1 MVYTQNYGCLSDLS
15 AAENLHHPAPWT
27 SITSTERM
35 SHFNPRDDM
44 YTPSDWSANDDLMRR
59 HANRQDCDLRIY
71 DCDRQPSWTPPETLE
86 IDQQPVM
93 RLAVRDQSGRLL
105 GHLFISETGVKTIP
119 FQSWNDR
126 RDQFLRSVP

>member
-1 MVYTQNYGCLSDLS
+1 
-15 AAENLHHPAPWT
+15 
-27 SITSTERM
+27 
-35 SHFNPRDDM
+35 
-44 YTPSDWSANDDLMRR
+44 MRR

-105 GHLFISETGVKTIP
+105 GHLFISETGVKTHTI
-119 FQSWNDR
+119 SE
-126 RDQFLRSVP
+126 LERSPPIKAPSIGAVNHL